1 MQGERVRVV
10 GLCGADSIYNGQN
23 GIIVEWSNDRG
34 KVRIETGYSGQ
45 VGNEVHVQHKNLYP

>member
-1 MQGERVRVV
+1 MQGERVQVV

-34 KVRIETGYSGQ
+34 KVRIETG
-45 VGNEVHVQHKNLYP
+45 